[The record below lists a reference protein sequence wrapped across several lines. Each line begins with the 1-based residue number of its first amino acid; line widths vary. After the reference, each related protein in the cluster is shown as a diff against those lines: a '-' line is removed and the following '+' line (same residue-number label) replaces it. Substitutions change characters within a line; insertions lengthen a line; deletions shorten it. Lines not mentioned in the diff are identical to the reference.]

1 MFVAHHGNPQVSLT
15 VNRSPHPDEVAVPH
29 PEALFETTGSIAR
42 LTFNRPAARNAL
54 TWTMY
59 DALVAACAAV
69 DANADV
75 RALVI
80 RGAGDAFAAGSDI
93 RQFAEFKSGDD
104 GIAYEKRLDS
114 VIDRLERVTVPTIAQ
129 VHGVAAGGGC
139 VIALACDLRVCS
151 PDARFGV
158 PIARTLGNCLSV
170 ANCARLIDAVGAARA
185 SDLVFTGRLVDVAEA
200 DGMGLVTRIAELSA
214 IDAAVEELVATI
226 AANAP
231 LTIRAAKVA
240 FHRLA
245 AHRRLAAGQDAEFIA
260 ACYGSADFR
269 EGITAFL
276 EKRRPR
282 FSGR

>member
-1 MFVAHHGNPQVSLT
+1 MSN
-15 VNRSPHPDEVAVPH
+15 

-42 LTFNRPAARNAL
+42 LTFSRPDARNAL

-59 DALVAACAAV
+59 DALVAACGAA
-69 DANADV
+69 DASPEV

-80 RGAGDAFAAGSDI
+80 RGAGDAFAAGTDI
-93 RQFAEFKSGDD
+93 RQFAEFRSGDD
-104 GIAYEKRLDS
+104 GLDYENRLDA

-139 VIALACDLRVCS
+139 VIALACDLRVCT

-158 PIARTLGNCLSV
+158 PIARTLGNCLSA
-170 ANCARLIDAVGAARA
+170 ANCARLVDAIGAARA
-185 SDLVFTGRLVDVAEA
+185 CDLLFTGRLIDVAEA
-200 DGMGLVTRIAELSA
+200 DGMGLVTRIAESSA
-214 IDAAVEELVATI
+214 IDQAVEELVATI

-231 LTIRAAKVA
+231 LTIRAAKA
-240 FHRLA
+240 ALHRLA
-245 AHRRLAAGQDAEFIA
+245 AHRRLAAGQDADLIA
-260 ACYGSADFR
+260 SCYGSADFR

-282 FSGR
+282 FTGR

>member
-1 MFVAHHGNPQVSLT
+1 MSN
-15 VNRSPHPDEVAVPH
+15 
-29 PEALFETTGSIAR
+29 PEALFETTASIAR

-59 DALVAACAAV
+59 DALVAACAAA
-69 DANADV
+69 DANPEV

-80 RGAGDAFAAGSDI
+80 RGAGDAFAAGTDI
-93 RQFAEFKSGDD
+93 RQFAEFRSGDD
-104 GIAYEKRLDS
+104 GIAYENRLDA

-139 VIALACDLRVCS
+139 VIALACDLRVCT

-158 PIARTLGNCLSV
+158 PIARTLGNCLSA
-170 ANCARLIDAVGAARA
+170 ANCARLVDAIGAARA
-185 SDLVFTGRLVDVAEA
+185 SDLLFTGRLVDVAEA

-214 IDAAVEELVATI
+214 IDTAVNQLVAAI
-226 AANAP
+226 SANAP
-231 LTIRAAKVA
+231 LTIRAAKA
-240 FHRLA
+240 ALHRLA
-245 AHRRLAAGQDAEFIA
+245 AHRRLASGQDADLIA
-260 ACYGSADFR
+260 SCYGSADFR

-282 FSGR
+282 FNGK